1 MLLGKEQVKF
11 QLDCGASC
19 NIIPVNRLNPDT
31 QIEKTE
37 QVLVM
42 YNKST
47 LHPLGKC
54 KVKLRKPRNK
64 KLYQLEFMVVDEGS
78 AVPLLGSRAVQ
89 AMNLVKVQYENIMA
103 VDSIVTK
110 EYEKNGIWSMNDIR
124 KDYADV
130 FQGDGC
136 LEGAYKIEADPT
148 VTPVKLPKRRV
159 PVAMMA
165 PLKAELRDLQRREII
180 TSVDCSTEWISSLV
194 IVKKASGHLRI
205 CIDPRPLNR
214 ALRRCH
220 FPLPTIDDI
229 LPDLSRAKVFTVC
242 DVKNGFWHVTLDEES
257 SYMTTF
263 ATPYGRYRWLR
274 MPMGISPAPEVFQR
288 KLSQA
293 LEGLRGIYV
302 IADDILITGEG
313 ETIEAANQ
321 DHDDKLRALL
331 NRYREK
337 NIKLNAEKLQLRK
350 SEVPYIGHLLT
361 ADGLRVDPEKARAV
375 RDMPRPTDFKGVQRL
390 LGMVNYLSKFCDHLS
405 DGCETLRQ
413 LTHKDSIWEW
423 SDAHEQ
429 AFARLKDVITKA
441 PVLKYYNPDEP
452 LTLQCDV
459 SETGLGAALLQEGAP
474 VAYGS
479 RALTQTE
486 RGYAQIEK
494 ECLAI
499 VFGMEKFHQYTYGR
513 KVTVHSDHK
522 PLENIV
528 RKPLLN
534 TPKRLQ
540 RMLLRL
546 QRYDIEVKYIPGKDM
561 LLADTLSRS
570 YLPEHASESS
580 VEREIESINMVQ
592 HVNIAEERLQAIRVE
607 TSKDRK
613 LQSLIRYIQE
623 GWPMSKNDLPKDI
636 AHFHSFQEELSAQSG
651 IVFRGERVVIPDA
664 LRGDIVQRIHSSHLG
679 IEGCLRRAREC
690 VYWLGMNDQIKT
702 FIGKCDICR
711 SMDVKQQKET
721 LWSHELPSTPW
732 SKVGTDIFT
741 LDNRNYLITVDYL
754 SDFWELDYL
763 HDTRSTTV
771 IHKLKSHFARHGIP
785 DVVISDNGPQYASED
800 FKKFSRQWEF
810 KHKTSSPAYP
820 QSNGMAESAVKTA
833 KRLLK
838 KAKADGKDPYLAML
852 DQRNTPSQ
860 GIKASPAQR
869 LFSRRTRSLMPMHE
883 NLLQPKVIN
892 TQQGQIENRNRQAAY
907 YNRHAKDLSPLKQG
921 DKVHVQPEVH
931 NDTWRKATVVK
942 PVDYRSY
949 DVQLDSGNILRRN
962 RRHLRRD
969 KTTVEETTV
978 TCQSAEVNRDR
989 VTGSQLS
996 TINPVVSIT
1005 RPGRRVIRPQY
1016 LKDYVK

>member
-1 MLLGKEQVKF
+1 
-11 QLDCGASC
+11 
-19 NIIPVNRLNPDT
+19 
-31 QIEKTE
+31 
-37 QVLVM
+37 
-42 YNKST
+42 
-47 LHPLGKC
+47 
-54 KVKLRKPRNK
+54 
-64 KLYQLEFMVVDEGS
+64 MVVDEGS

-110 EYEKNGIWSMNDIR
+110 ETGKQEMWNMHDIR
-124 KDYADV
+124 NEYADV

-136 LEGAYKIEADPT
+136 LEGVYKIEADPT

-165 PLKAELRDLQRREII
+165 PLKAELSDLQQRGII
-180 TSVDCSTEWISSLV
+180 TPVDCSTEWISSLV
-194 IVKKASGHLRI
+194 IVKKPSGKLRI

-214 ALRRCH
+214 ALKRCH
-220 FPLPTIDDI
+220 FPLPTIDEI

-242 DVKNGFWHVTLDEES
+242 DVKNGFWHVTLNDES

-288 KLSQA
+288 KLNQA

-313 ETIEAANQ
+313 ETLEQANQ
-321 DHDDKLRALL
+321 DHDNKLRRLL
-331 NRYREK
+331 NRCREK
-337 NIKLNAEKLQLRK
+337 NIKLNAEKFQLRK

-375 RDMPRPTDFKGVQRL
+375 RDMPRPVDVKGVQRL

-405 DGCETLRQ
+405 DGCEILRQ

-423 SDAHEQ
+423 SDAHEE

-441 PVLKYYNPDEP
+441 PILKYYNPDEP
-452 LTLQCDV
+452 LTLQCDA

-580 VEREIESINMVQ
+580 VEVEIESINMVQ
-592 HVNIAEERLQAIRVE
+592 HVNIAEERLQAVREE

-613 LQSLIRYIQE
+613 LQTLIRYIQE
-623 GWPMSKNDLPKDI
+623 GWPLNKKDLPSDI
-636 AHFHSFQEELSAQSG
+636 AHYYSFQEELSSQSG

-664 LRGDIVQRIHSSHLG
+664 LRSDIVKRIHSSHLG

-702 FIGKCDICR
+702 FIEKCDICR

-721 LWSHELPSTPW
+721 LWSHELPSNPW

-754 SDFWELDYL
+754 SNFWELDYL
-763 HDTRSTTV
+763 PDTRSTT
-771 IHKLKSHFARHGIP
+771 IIRKLKSHFARHGIP
-785 DVVISDNGPQYASED
+785 DMVISDNGPQYVSED
-800 FKKFSRQWEF
+800 FKRFSRQWEF

-838 KAKADGKDPYLAML
+838 KAKADGKDPYIAML
-852 DQRNTPSQ
+852 DHRNTPSQ

-869 LFSRRTRSLMPMHE
+869 LFSRRTRTLMPMHD
-883 NLLQPKVIN
+883 NLLQPKIIH
-892 TQQGQIENRNRQAAY
+892 TRQGLIENRNRQAAC
-907 YNRHAKDLSPLKQG
+907 YNRHAKDLDPLKQG
-921 DKVHVQPEVH
+921 DRVRVQPEEH
-931 NDTWRKATVVK
+931 NKTWRKATVMK
-942 PVDYRSY
+942 SVDCRSY

-962 RRHLRRD
+962 RRHLRKD
-969 KTTVEETTV
+969 KATEVEKTK
-978 TCQSAEVNRDR
+978 TCQPAEVNRDC
-989 VTGSQLS
+989 VTGSKLS
-996 TINPVVSIT
+996 TDSPGVTIT
-1005 RPGRRVIRPQY
+1005 KSGRKVIRPYY
-1016 LKDYVK
+1016 LKDYVQ